1 MPAKTEGMPKLL
13 AAHVHALLVQ
23 TGMAKTAK
31 KFEGEFGGEV
41 RRARASRGRLDM
53 RMRACGIGRACLLCV
68 PTRFL
73 VVADMPAVCPQLVDI
88 DGTPTLME
96 LYEKHIAP
104 AEAPKKEKKGKKT
117 KEEAADE
124 AVEEEAPKRKKQ
136 AHAEDEEEPANK
148 KKSKKSKKQEE
159 AAGAEVEEE
168 EKPKAKKPKQEEK
181 PADEETSTEA
191 EAKGGKQGKKGKG
204 GNVPFQ
210 RIKSEEVTYLKVKG
224 GQAEAARLLD
234 NTFESKFKDG
244 WANGEVRE
252 DYGAK
257 ASAILAA
264 VRGKDFRHEKTK
276 KKRGTYKGG
285 PIDMQSNS
293 IKFVNSS
300 DEDE

>member
-1 MPAKTEGMPKLL
+1 L
-13 AAHVHALLVQ
+13 
-23 TGMAKTAK
+23 
-31 KFEGEFGGEV
+31 
-41 RRARASRGRLDM
+41 RIWRAGLQCEKSRFML
-53 RMRACGIGRACLLCV
+53 
-68 PTRFL
+68 
-73 VVADMPAVCPQLVDI
+73 VADMLAVCLQIADI

-96 LYEKHIAP
+96 LYAKHIAP
-104 AEAPKKEKKGKKT
+104 ADAPKKEKKGKKT
-117 KEEAADE
+117 REEAAE
-124 AVEEEAPKRKKQ
+124 EVAEEEAPKRKKQ
-136 AHAEDEEEPANK
+136 AHDEDEEEPANK

-159 AAGAEVEEE
+159 AAGAEEEEE

-181 PADEETSTEA
+181 PADEEASTEA
-191 EAKGGKQGKKGKG
+191 EAPATGGKQGKKGKG

-210 RIKSEEVTYLKVKG
+210 RIKSDEVTYLKVKG

-257 ASAILAA
+257 ASATLVA